1 VISRVERKNRLLKS
15 ARSGFIMDAHC
26 SKCGM
31 QVPSAGKIC
40 PYCGTAVVREFQAVK
55 HEHYRARTAFGGTF
69 YGLIAAPILTI
80 PGILLCLLGWGIF
93 LGIPMI
99 IIGILLPLAGPIF
112 GLGEHRG
119 KCPSCGTRMI
129 SVEDGKKHAS
139 PVCEATFAMEDQHT
153 VGPVEHHESWLE
165 GK

>member
-1 VISRVERKNRLLKS
+1 
-15 ARSGFIMDAHC
+15 MDAHC

-31 QVPSAGKIC
+31 QIPPSGNFC
-40 PYCGTAVVREFQAVK
+40 PFCGTAVAREFHAVEVK
-55 HEHYRARTAFGGTF
+55 HERHRGRWAFGGTF
-69 YGLIAAPILTI
+69 YGLIAAPILII

-99 IIGILLPLAGPIF
+99 LLGVLLPIAGPIF

-129 SVEDGKKHAS
+129 SVEDGRKHAC
-139 PVCEATFAMEDQHT
+139 PVCEASFAMEDQHT
-153 VGPVEHHESWLE
+153 DETSVYRES
-165 GK
+165 